1 MSRGRPESVST
12 GADTLRYAQ
21 HAIPRDGDKSMN
33 KLMFALVL
41 GASSAV
47 AVAGTPVAD
56 QRQQNQEERIE
67 QGEASGELTKREEAR
82 LDAQQDRIENKEERF
97 KSDGVVTKS
106 ERVRLQRSENRASR
120 NIARQKHDRQDRD

>member
-1 MSRGRPESVST
+1 
-12 GADTLRYAQ
+12 
-21 HAIPRDGDKSMN
+21 MN

-47 AVAGTPVAD
+47 VFAGTPVAD

-67 QGEASGELTKREEAR
+67 QGEASGELTNREEAR

-120 NIARQKHDRQDRD
+120 NIAKQKHDRQDRD